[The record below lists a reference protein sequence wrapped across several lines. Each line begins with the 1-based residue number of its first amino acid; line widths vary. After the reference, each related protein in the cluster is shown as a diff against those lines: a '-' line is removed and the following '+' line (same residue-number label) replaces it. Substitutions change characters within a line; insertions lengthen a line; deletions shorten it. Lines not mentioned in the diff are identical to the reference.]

1 MWITLDNQAV
11 VDGLNRLMNGS
22 LGKKVDDVGIWN
34 ALRQPT
40 KDRAEAG
47 ELKVTWSKDHAK
59 EEDIASGKSTLI
71 EKERSD
77 RVDLLA
83 DEGRKQHDGFPL
95 IAKAARQWTQI
106 ALLMQTQM
114 VNIWNRRRQ
123 LLEEKASAEAT
134 MHDEVEA
141 VKEVEANFESEIIK
155 NGGQEAAVIKGDGQ
169 EAAAAA
175 KADLLRLE
183 SHQGQRASLPM
194 EASRR
199 SLQKRTC

>member
-1 MWITLDNQAV
+1 MHS
-11 VDGLNRLMNGS
+11 GS
-22 LGKKVDDVGIWN
+22 QQK
-34 ALRQPT
+34 T
-40 KDRAEAG
+40 AEAG

-71 EKERSD
+71 KKEQSD

-114 VNIWNRRRQ
+114 VNICNRRRQ

-141 VKEVEANFESEIIK
+141 VKEVEANFEKIIK

-175 KADLLRLE
+175 KADLLRLD
-183 SHQGQRASLPM
+183 SH
-194 EASRR
+194 
-199 SLQKRTC
+199 